1 MNFPSVSAEL
11 LAVIEPYLD
20 LAEKL
25 GHFQAQLVQGAIEEV
40 VVEYSG
46 KILNYN
52 VAPLTIAILKGLLTP
67 ILNENVNFINA
78 PVVAK
83 ERGIKV
89 IESKEQRHE
98 GLHKHDHP

>member
-1 MNFPSVSAEL
+1 
-11 LAVIEPYLD
+11 
-20 LAEKL
+20 L
-25 GHFQAQLVQGAIEEV
+25 GRFHVQLVQGAIEEV
-40 VVEYSG
+40 VIEYSG

-67 ILNENVNFINA
+67 ILKENVNFINA

-89 IESKEQRHE
+89 IEAKNSDMK
-98 GLHKHDHP
+98 D